1 MSEQRRPTTSATRAG
16 RDAEAR
22 ARAYLEAYGLRTL
35 AQNFRTRRGEIDLVM
50 ADGAETVF
58 VEVRY
63 RSHPGFGGA
72 AASVDARKRRRLR
85 QAAAA
90 WLSHRPARA
99 RFDVIA
105 TDGRTVDWVRDAFR
119 DEA

>member
-1 MSEQRRPTTSATRAG
+1 MSQRRKPTSDPARAG
-16 RDAEAR
+16 RDAEDR
-22 ARAYLEAYGLRTL
+22 ARAYLEAHGLRTL

-90 WLSHRPARA
+90 WLSRRPARA